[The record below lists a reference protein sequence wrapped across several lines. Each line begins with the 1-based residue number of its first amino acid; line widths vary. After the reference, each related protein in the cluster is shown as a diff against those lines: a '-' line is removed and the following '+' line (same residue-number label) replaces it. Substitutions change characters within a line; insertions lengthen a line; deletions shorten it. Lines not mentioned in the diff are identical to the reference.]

1 MLKIVFMGTPEFA
14 IPSLEKLCDSHH
26 KVIAVVTGPD
36 KPVGRGLKLS
46 PTPVKRIAEEHGIPV
61 FMPDKL
67 ADESFVAQLK
77 RISADLFVVVAFR
90 ILPASVYTIPPKGT
104 INLHA
109 SLLPYYRGAAPINW
123 AIINGEKETGVTT
136 FFIEEKVDT
145 GEWILQHKVPISDG
159 ETAGELHDKLSEIG
173 ADVLLETID
182 LIEIGRAPRIKQQG
196 EITKASKITKE
207 ICHIDWSKDAK
218 SIYNLVR
225 GLSPFPRAFTLFH
238 GEEFKIIGAK
248 IVTEKSISN
257 SQPGEII
264 TVEKDRF
271 FVATGNGVVAITEV
285 QPENKRR
292 MTTSEYLRG
301 HPVVVGEMLN

>member
-1 MLKIVFMGTPEFA
+1 MGTPEFA

-26 KVIAVVTGPD
+26 KVVAVVTGPD

-46 PTPVKRIAEEHGIPV
+46 PTPVKRIAEERGIPV
-61 FMPDKL
+61 FMPEKL
-67 ADESFVAQLK
+67 ADESFVAQLE

-90 ILPASVYTIPPKGT
+90 ILPASVYTLPRKGT

-109 SLLPYYRGAAPINW
+109 SLLPHYRGAAPINW

-145 GEWILQHKVPISDG
+145 GEWILQHKVPITDG

-173 ADVLLETID
+173 ADVLFETID
-182 LIEIGRAPRIKQQG
+182 LIEKGTAPRIRQQG
-196 EITKASKITKE
+196 GITKAPKISKE
-207 ICHIDWSKDAK
+207 ICRINWSKNAI
-218 SIYNLVR
+218 SIYNLIR

-248 IVTEKSISN
+248 IDTEQPASN

-264 TVEKDRF
+264 AVGKEMF

-292 MTTSEYLRG
+292 MTTAEYLRG
-301 HPVVVGEMLN
+301 HKVVVGEMLN

>member
-1 MLKIVFMGTPEFA
+1 MGTPEFA

-145 GEWILQHKVPISDG
+145 GEWILQRKVAIKDD
-159 ETAGELHDKLSEIG
+159 ETAGELHDKLNEIG
-173 ADVLLETID
+173 AAVLLETIN
-182 LIEIGRAPRIKQQG
+182 LIETGTAPRIKQHG
-196 EITKASKITKE
+196 EITKAPKISKE
-207 ICHIDWSKDAK
+207 ICRINWSKDAI
-218 SIYNLVR
+218 SIHNLIR